1 MKRQSSQRGTE
12 EPPVFGR
19 WVRERMA
26 GVRERTLS
34 LRALLVVARV
44 LGPSGPPWLAPL
56 PPASAASD
64 FDSAN
69 KLYEQGRFAEAAAA
83 YKKMAQA
90 GPVSEPLYF
99 NLGNSLFKSGQ
110 IGRAIAAYRHAGEL
124 EPRDPDLRAN
134 LQFVRDQVQGPT
146 LPPNAWLRRLEQLT
160 TNEWTLLAAAGFWV
174 WLLLLTVTQLRP
186 GLKPALRSWTIF
198 SGAAAVILCVCLG
211 VVLSAESGQIAI
223 VIARDA
229 VVRNGPLEE
238 SPAVFTVHDGA
249 ELAVLDRKDR
259 WLQVS
264 AGDHRVGWLEE
275 DRVRR
280 GSPGCDS
287 TAERI
292 RPGRFERTRIYLP
305 SIRECERVLE
315 LVYP

>member
-1 MKRQSSQRGTE
+1 MNRQSSQRGTE

-34 LRALLVVARV
+34 LRALLVVAGV
-44 LGPSGPPWLAPL
+44 LAPL
-56 PPASAASD
+56 WAAVACAGSPASAASD

-83 YKKMAQA
+83 YNKMAQA
-90 GPVSEPLYF
+90 GAVSEPLYF
-99 NLGNSLFKSGQ
+99 NLGNALFKSGQ

-146 LPPNAWLRRLEQLT
+146 LLPNPWRRRLERLT
-160 TNEWTLLAAAGFWV
+160 TNEWALFAAAGFWI
-174 WLLLLTVTQLRP
+174 WLLLLTVTQVR
-186 GLKPALRSWTIF
+186 PALRPALRGWTFF
-198 SGAAAVILCVCLG
+198 SGTAAVIVCVCFGAALF
-211 VVLSAESGQIAI
+211 AESGQWAT
-223 VIARDA
+223 VTARAA
-229 VVRNGPLEE
+229 VVRNGPLDE

-264 AGDHRVGWLEE
+264 AGDHRSGWLEA
-275 DRVRR
+275 DKVM
-280 GSPGCDS
+280 
-287 TAERI
+287 TAAA
-292 RPGRFERTRIYLP
+292 PAATQPLK
-305 SIRECERVLE
+305 
-315 LVYP
+315 